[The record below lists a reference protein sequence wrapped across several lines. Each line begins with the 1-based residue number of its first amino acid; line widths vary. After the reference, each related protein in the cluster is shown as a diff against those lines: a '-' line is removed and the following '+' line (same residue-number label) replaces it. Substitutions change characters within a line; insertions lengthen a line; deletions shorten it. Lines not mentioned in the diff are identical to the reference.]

1 MADLLDRIPH
11 DADALN
17 KLLDLIPGYKGYRE
31 REERRTADRLLR
43 DHLVGLVDDI
53 RQKLTG
59 FQRELQSRGEFKP
72 VTDLDRIGRRLTRAR
87 DRLDHAPYGYAGFL
101 DAAQVNEAEL
111 GRLYDYDLALKQTL
125 AQIEA
130 AADAVTG
137 GTQQDFDQALRQ
149 LGDEIEEFSRM
160 LDHRS
165 EAATGLAP

>member
-1 MADLLDRIPH
+1 MSSGLTPGQRRVAEILMANQHEAAFLGIEEL
-11 DADALN
+11 A
-17 KLLDLIPGYKGYRE
+17 E
-31 REERRTADRLLR
+31 RAGSSVATVVRFAKSL
-43 DHLVGLVDDI
+43 
-53 RQKLTG
+53 
-59 FQRELQSRGEFKP
+59 
-72 VTDLDRIGRRLTRAR
+72 
-87 DRLDHAPYGYAGFL
+87 GYAGFL

-137 GTQQDFDQALRQ
+137 GTQQDFDQTLRQ